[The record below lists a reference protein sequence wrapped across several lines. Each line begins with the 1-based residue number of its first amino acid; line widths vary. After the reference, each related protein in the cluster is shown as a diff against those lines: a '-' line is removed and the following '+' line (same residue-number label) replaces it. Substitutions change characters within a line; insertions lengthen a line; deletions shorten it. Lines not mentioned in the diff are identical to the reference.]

1 MRLKYPRR
9 GPGIPV
15 SGLLPPHRLDDGYGG
30 DGWSG
35 TEDDESVDSE
45 WYEDRD
51 EWSDGS
57 RYD

>member
-1 MRLKYPRR
+1 M
-9 GPGIPV
+9 